1 MSIMAMLLT
10 SLLHGE
16 PIQPPMPLDAPA
28 MALLSRLAPTHE
40 CVLSNQ
46 RPWSG
51 ESVRAC
57 LERILAD
64 SALAPSDQKMS
75 SATLAKHSPGHP
87 DWRRFSWSQEGD
99 RVGLDLEANL
109 YVQGAWEP
117 SAMDIGSGDTLSR
130 DVRAGLKVRP
140 RVDVLLGENLAL
152 WARPLQWV
160 ELSPDR
166 RWQKRS
172 DAEMGVYQTALFVPY
187 GEKSFGRT
195 HDWLEGAV
203 ESRGA
208 YGRAFA
214 GVVSPRWG
222 SLPIEPLMLSGQ
234 AAPLPAAQVTKAIGP
249 LEATLLCA
257 KPIGSTWK
265 EDRFVY
271 AHRWAWNG
279 RKLSFGFSEMA
290 ITVDRG
296 VQALYLVPVFPYIMA
311 EHVLGDPDNKQMDF
325 DATWRARP
333 DLELSAELFL
343 DDLQNYLG
351 FFSSGWGNKWGLA
364 MGAKGVDWTGKGSL
378 DLFQATRMEPWA
390 GTASSAVVPGA
401 PSNAPIHFG
410 RPLGW
415 ADGPNSAR
423 LTWIHR
429 QDLSESWSWISE
441 LHAGWKGT
449 DSGSSIADRN
459 WRDSSGTWAVART
472 TKSWLSGPVAMRAQ
486 ALAGIERRLP
496 WSFRTQARAGW
507 GILDRPGHDLEST
520 PSFSLGVSWNE

>member
-1 MSIMAMLLT
+1 MSFLPMILSGLLP
-10 SLLHGE
+10 GA
-16 PIQPPMPLDAPA
+16 PIQPPMALDDPATPLV
-28 MALLSRLAPTHE
+28 LRLSLRHGCTLP
-40 CVLSNQ
+40 SQ
-46 RPWSG
+46 RPWPG
-51 ESVRAC
+51 EAVEAC
-57 LERILAD
+57 LEHILED
-64 SALAPSDQKMS
+64 SALDASDQKMTK
-75 SATLAKHSPGHP
+75 TLLVRFSPDDPG
-87 DWRRFSWSQEGD
+87 WRRLAWSQGED
-99 RVGLDLEANL
+99 RAGLDLGSTFFL
-109 YVQGAWEP
+109 QGAWGTTP
-117 SAMDIGSGDTLSR
+117 ADIGSTDTLDR
-130 DVRAGLKVRP
+130 DLRSGLVVRP
-140 RVDVLLGENLAL
+140 RVDVVLGNNLAL
-152 WARPLQWV
+152 WARPLQRA

-166 RWQKRS
+166 RWRKRS

-249 LEATLLCA
+249 LEATVLCA

-279 RKLSFGFSEMA
+279 QKLSFGFSEMA
-290 ITVDRG
+290 ITVERG

-325 DATWRARP
+325 DATWRARA
-333 DLELSAELFL
+333 DLEFSAELFL
-343 DDLQNYLG
+343 DDLQNVLG

-364 MGAKGVDWTGKGSL
+364 VGARGVDWTGKGSL

-401 PSNAPIHFG
+401 PSNAPVHFG

-415 ADGPNSAR
+415 SDGPNSAR
-423 LTWIHR
+423 LTWMHR

-449 DSGSSIADRN
+449 DSGSSISDRN

-486 ALAGIERRLP
+486 VLAGIERRLP
-496 WSFRTQARAGW
+496 WSLRTQARAGW

-520 PSFSLGVSWNE
+520 PSFYLGVSWNE